1 MKLSCTRLSLCHPA
15 YAYCYN
21 INEKNSSEGQNVFLS
36 MSLSAK
42 DTFETKML
50 ISLWEEGGLVATVC
64 HLTLLTCLDV
74 ITWPLTE

>member
-1 MKLSCTRLSLCHPA
+1 MTVSCARLSLCHC
-15 YAYCYN
+15 AYCYD
-21 INEKNSSEGQNVFLS
+21 EKNSSGGQNVCLS
-36 MSLSAK
+36 LSLSAK

>member
-1 MKLSCTRLSLCHPA
+1 MTLGCTRLSLCHS
-15 YAYCYN
+15 AYCYD
-21 INEKNSSEGQNVFLS
+21 EKNSSEGQNVCLS
-36 MSLSAK
+36 LSLSAK